1 MSKTNSGPILVVEDE
16 PHTRYVV
23 SSLLESEGYQVR
35 SAADSAEAM
44 ETALTLH
51 PSLVILDWMLPD
63 GNGEQ
68 LAASLRV
75 DHPDIRFVVV
85 TADGRAR
92 EKAESVRAR
101 GHLQKPFRLDDLL
114 ALVSAAL
121 SGP

>member
-1 MSKTNSGPILVVEDE
+1 MSKADNGPILVVEDE

-23 SSLLESEGYQVR
+23 SSLLEAEGYRVG
-35 SAADSAEAM
+35 SAGDRAEAM
-44 ETALTLH
+44 ETALTLR

-75 DHPDIRFVVV
+75 DHPDVRFVVV